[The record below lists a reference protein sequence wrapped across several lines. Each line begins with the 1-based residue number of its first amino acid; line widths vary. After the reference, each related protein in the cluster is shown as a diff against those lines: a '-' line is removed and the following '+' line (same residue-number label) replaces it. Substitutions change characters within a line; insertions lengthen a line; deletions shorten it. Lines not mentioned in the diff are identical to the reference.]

1 MYAGLAGH
9 GSSMFRENADYVRAN
24 FDALRTRGPSHLA
37 KTWFERSRLDH
48 IEEIHCTTLDAVLA
62 DRPDPY
68 HLLKIDAQGAER
80 QILEGAAQY
89 LSGGDC
95 MALHLELF
103 KLPLYKGIALR
114 PEVEEIV
121 DGMGFSL
128 VKEYPP
134 HGSFDSQNDCVF
146 LRRGAAGPVV
156 DAIRQAYGL

>member
-1 MYAGLAGH
+1 M
-9 GSSMFRENADYVRAN
+9 RC
-24 FDALRTRGPSHLA
+24 GPAASHLA